1 MSVEA
6 CMILLGQ
13 ELSDKPFSSL
23 SANRALSAHGG
34 SKGGPADDE
43 RHHRMSRR
51 L

>member
-1 MSVEA
+1 MRP
-6 CMILLGQ
+6 ILLAGQ
-13 ELSDKPFSSL
+13 ELSIKPFSLL
-23 SANRALSAHGG
+23 STNRALTAHGG